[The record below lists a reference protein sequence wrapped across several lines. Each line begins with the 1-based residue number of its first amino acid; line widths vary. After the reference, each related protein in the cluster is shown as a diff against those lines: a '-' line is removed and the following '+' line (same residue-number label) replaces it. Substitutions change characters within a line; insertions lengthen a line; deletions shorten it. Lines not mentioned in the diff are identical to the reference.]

1 MVIVGVPLI
10 CWGLYLMW
18 RDHQYDEYY
27 KTHAHDE
34 A

>member
-10 CWGLYLMW
+10 CWGFYEKW
-18 RDHQYDEYY
+18 QNHKYDEYY